1 MFNWHYLGLLLLV
14 ASVINFV
21 TVEHCAK
28 EEENLMSYEGNIL
41 KTFP

>member
-1 MFNWHYLGLLLLV
+1 MFNWDYCYELC
-14 ASVINFV
+14 SVINFV